1 MTDTSSDPT
10 AHPGRAANRATF
22 TAIMDAITRG
32 DYGALGGMVTEDLVF
47 ELPYGPS
54 FMPNP
59 VEGRDAWMAMSTATF
74 EMFSS
79 FVQHVDAVYD
89 LVDPDL
95 LIAEYHSDA
104 VVAHNGNAYRN
115 RYIGVLQFRDGQVC
129 AWKEFHNPEA
139 TKALA

>member
-1 MTDTSSDPT
+1 MSDTDPDPR
-10 AHPGRAANRATF
+10 RAANRATF

-32 DYGALGGMVTEDLVF
+32 DYAGLAPMVTEDLVF

-59 VEGRDAWMAMSTATF
+59 IEGRDAWMAMSTATF
-74 EMFSS
+74 KMFSS
-79 FVQHVDAVYD
+79 FVQHVDEVYD
-89 LVDPDL
+89 QVDPDL

-115 RYIGVLQFRDGQVC
+115 RYIGVLRFRDGRVC

-139 TKALA
+139 TQALA

>member
-1 MTDTSSDPT
+1 MSDTADDPRRT
-10 AHPGRAANRATF
+10 ANRATF
-22 TAIMDAITRG
+22 TAIMDAITS
-32 DYGALGGMVTEDLVF
+32 GAYDALEALVTEDLVF

-59 VEGRDAWMAMSTATF
+59 VIGRATWMGMSKQTF
-74 EMFSS
+74 AMFSS
-79 FVQHVDAVYD
+79 FVQHVDEVYD
-89 LVDPDL
+89 LVDPDV

-115 RYIGVLQFRDGQVC
+115 RYIGVLRFRDGLVC

>member
-1 MTDTSSDPT
+1 MTDTSSDPV
-10 AHPGRAANRATF
+10 RAANRATF
-22 TAIMDAITRG
+22 TAIMEAITRG
-32 DYGALGGMVTEDLVF
+32 DYGALGAMVTEDLVF

-59 VEGRDAWMAMSTATF
+59 VEGRDAWMAMSKATF
-74 EMFSS
+74 KMFSS

-89 LVDPDL
+89 LLDPDV

-104 VVAHNGNAYRN
+104 TVAHNGNAYRN

-129 AWKEFHNPEA
+129 RWKEFHNPEA

>member
-1 MTDTSSDPT
+1 MSETSPDPR
-10 AHPGRAANRATF
+10 RAANRATF
-22 TAIMDAITRG
+22 TAIMEAISRG
-32 DYGALGGMVTEDLVF
+32 DYGALESMVTEDLVF

-59 VEGRDAWMAMSTATF
+59 VEGRAAWMAMSTQTF
-74 EMFSS
+74 AMFSS

-104 VVAHNGNAYRN
+104 TVAHNNNAYRN
-115 RYIGVLQFRDGQVC
+115 RYIGVLAFRDGRVC

-139 TKALA
+139 TQALA

>member
-1 MTDTSSDPT
+1 MTDTSPDPDVD
-10 AHPGRAANRATF
+10 PRRAANRATF
-22 TAIMDAITRG
+22 TAIMEAITRG
-32 DYGALGGMVTEDLVF
+32 DYDALGTMVTEDLEF

-54 FMPNP
+54 FIPNP
-59 VEGRDAWMAMSTATF
+59 IEGRDTWMAMSTATF
-74 EMFSS
+74 KMFSS

-104 VVAHNGNAYRN
+104 VVTHNGNAYRN
-115 RYIGVLQFRDGQVC
+115 RYIGVLRFRDGLVC

-139 TKALA
+139 TQALT